1 MGKNHLFIGSLLQKP
16 NLKSKNGILENI
28 KDPRLISI
36 NILVKCF
43 DRWLY
48 LKGVAESHFGEK
60 AVPFGGFALSTEAQ
74 VSLSGN
80 PTANL

>member
-1 MGKNHLFIGSLLQKP
+1 MGKNRLFIGSLLQKP
-16 NLKSKNGILENI
+16 NLKRKNGILENI

-60 AVPFGGFALSTEAQ
+60 SSALWWFCFVHRGTDVTEWE
-74 VSLSGN
+74 
-80 PTANL
+80 PHF